1 MREATIR
8 GLTAA
13 GMVLFLTGLCACKS
27 NKTSDPTKI
36 ERYGSGELASSG
48 VAYVPE
54 PVAARTGADPE
65 AVAVALVPAGKPLT
79 RVAEK
84 AGYVLVEWAEDTGE
98 RKQGWLSTM
107 TAKLS
112 ATPVKPESS
121 PEDKVELD
129 PRKIPPPRPAA
140 PQPASQPSPTPG
152 TTAGEPA
159 AAATEQPGVAQT
171 GTATSAG
178 QGPKKTGTGESAPA
192 AQPTATA
199 APTPAPTAAPAAPAE

>member
-1 MREATIR
+1 M
-8 GLTAA
+8 LL
-13 GMVLFLTGLCACKS
+13 MSTGLSACKS
-27 NKTSDPTKI
+27 KTSDPTKI

-54 PVAARTGADPE
+54 PVAARNGADPE

-84 AGYVLVEWAEDTGE
+84 SGYLLVEWAEDTGE

-107 TAKLS
+107 NAKLS
-112 ATPVKPESS
+112 ATPVQPQLS

-140 PQPASQPSPTPG
+140 PQPASQGSPTPAA
-152 TTAGEPA
+152 TAAEPA
-159 AAATEQPGVAQT
+159 AAPTEQPGEASRPAGAST
-171 GTATSAG
+171 GASTPGAA
-178 QGPKKTGTGESAPA
+178 QGPKKAGSGESTPA

-199 APTPAPTAAPAAPAE
+199 APTAAPPSEP